1 MNRGDYSRLIQK
13 RNGYTAVLKQQGRVD
28 LDADWIEDHEIAA
41 HLRQTLTEDVIGPC
55 GFPEIGGGFA
65 ISPYVRHFRTTD
77 NVIRFELDLGIR
89 HGRGYVDGIL
99 CELEERTPIPISG
112 ILVDSGELRRVN
124 VPTLVVD
131 GQEFQEGQLVEIFAE
146 DPAMGTESA
155 QIIDVDR
162 AQRILT
168 LDKDIGRFLGIV
180 GFPPPGFALRRA
192 HTYTSQPD
200 YPNPPPLESGELPP
214 PQSAFEL
221 APRTDLVYLDV
232 WQRHITAIEDPDILE
247 VALGGPDTTT
257 RVKTVCQVKVMK
269 GVRAESC
276 EDEIEGWPPPPSGGR
291 LSTEVVPTPAAED
304 PCLIAP
310 GAGYR
315 GLENHL
321 YRVEIHRGGDLG
333 EAAFKWSRDNGSV
346 VFPIEEFASD
356 RQVRVKHLGRDQILR
371 LRTDDWVE
379 ILDDGIEYR
388 QDHIADGE
396 VAGTMA
402 QIVSIDEED
411 RLLTLDRDIP
421 ANIYH
426 IVRHARVRRW
436 DQTQGVDA
444 DGLLATAAGPIMLED
459 GIQVS
464 FSGEN
469 IEVGDYWVFA
479 ARTATGDVERL
490 TDEPPQGVKHHYC
503 RLALVELGIDIR
515 NEDGDFID
523 ESELKTAD
531 CRPIFPPLTEVPSVS
546 FGPAVTNTSWR
557 NDRTL
562 TLGEFNQGLTVEF
575 SEPMEADTLS
585 LDTFIVTLELAEQ
598 APAGNFPYPGH
609 RALIVQGTV
618 DGSGE
623 TCRFRPD
630 PQIRSQTLNQW
641 LNRETELFKSIRRLR
656 CRVVLKGNS
665 ILDERTKQHPLDG
678 DVFARLSNE
687 TDPDFGRPFRDLVFP
702 SGDGNKGGDFES

>member
-180 GFPPPGFALRRA
+180 GFQPPGFALRRA

-257 RVKTVCQVKVMK
+257 RVKTVWQVKVMK
-269 GVRAESC
+269 GVRATNC
-276 EDEIEGWPPPPSGGR
+276 EDKIGGWPPPPSKGR
-291 LSTEVVPTPAAED
+291 LSTEAVPTPAAED
-304 PCLIAP
+304 PCIIAP
-310 GAGYR
+310 EGGYR
-315 GLENHL
+315 GLENRL
-321 YRVEIHRGGDLG
+321 YRVEIHQGGDLG
-333 EAAFKWSRDNGSV
+333 EATFKWSRDNGSV
-346 VFPIEEFASD
+346 VFPVEVFGPD
-356 RQVRVKHLGRDQILR
+356 PHQVKVKRLGRDQVLR
-371 LRTDDWVE
+371 LREDDWVE
-379 ILDDGIEYR
+379 VLDDHAEDDEIT
-388 QDHIADGE
+388 
-396 VAGTMA
+396 GTMA
-402 QIVSIDEED
+402 KIADHPDEVD

-421 ANIYH
+421 TDTYNVAG
-426 IVRHARVRRW
+426 HARIRRW
-436 DQTQGVDA
+436 DQTQNVD
-444 DGLLATAAGPIMLED
+444 DNGLMTTAAGPISLED
-459 GIQVS
+459 GIQVR

-469 IEVGDYWVFA
+469 FKAGDYWVFA

-490 TDEPPQGVKHHYC
+490 SDAPPQGIKHHYC
-503 RLALVELGIDIR
+503 RLALIKWHVDAGPEHMHIDIK
-515 NEDGDFID
+515 
-523 ESELKTAD
+523 STD
-531 CRPIFPPLTEVPSVS
+531 CRLSFPPLTEISADSADWPTIMGIDWS
-546 FGPAVTNTSWR
+546 
-557 NDRTL
+557 NDRL
-562 TLGEFNQGLTVEF
+562 VSLEDFNGKLIVSF
-575 SEPMEADTLS
+575 SEPINPATLS
-585 LDTFIVTLELAEQ
+585 PDTFIVTLELPEK
-598 APAGNFPYPGH
+598 APEGLFQGH
-609 RALIVQGTV
+609 QPFIVQGTV
-618 DGSGE
+618 ERIEPGDLVWI
-623 TCRFRPD
+623 FKPD
-630 PQIRSQTLNQW
+630 AEVTLGTLQNW
-641 LNRETELFKSIRRLR
+641 LLATTFEEPKRLR
-656 CRVVLKGNS
+656 CRVVLKGNA
-665 ILDERTKQHPLDG
+665 ILDKKTGERPLDG
-678 DVFARLSNE
+678 DAFGTVSI
-687 TDPDFGRPFRDLVFP
+687 DPSTERPF
-702 SGDGNKGGDFES
+702 